1 MLHQINLLPWRDEI
15 RAQHK
20 KRFVHLVILGV
31 IIALGGQWAVGNYFH
46 DQQAK
51 QQERLNYLNQYIA
64 ELDRQI
70 QSLKVAEQEHK
81 AILTRL
87 DVVESLQ
94 LGRNKTTDF
103 MNLMPE
109 LIPEGVYVDKIKMN
123 GQEIEMSGI
132 SDSTARLAT
141 MLDNLERSD
150 SLEGVEMHSIVHN
163 RKRFN
168 KEFQTFKVSFVFSP
182 VLLEG
187 TTAHRKGK
195 GLTMGSFQSM
205 MSLQELDIDEITEWP
220 LLPQLLVILVLMIL
234 IQGVGT
240 WLYVLPLD
248 DELQQMK
255 QQEQTLKTTLRIKAN
270 KVAALPKLQS
280 QLDELTSRYDYLL
293 EQLPVQKE
301 LASML
306 ASVNELGL
314 DNSLTFTRIDWGQ
327 KQNKEFLY
335 RLPLNIELTGDYH
348 EIGDFSA
355 AIAKLPRIISFDDVN
370 WQRVSQESSTLHFRV
385 RAYTYQFKSE
395 VNDETQ

>member
-1 MLHQINLLPWRDEI
+1 MANLQNRISWQNRMSFQD
-15 RAQHK
+15 
-20 KRFVHLVILGV
+20 
-31 IIALGGQWAVGNYFH
+31 
-46 DQQAK
+46 
-51 QQERLNYLNQYIA
+51 
-64 ELDRQI
+64 
-70 QSLKVAEQEHK
+70 
-81 AILTRL
+81 L
-87 DVVESLQ
+87 DV
-94 LGRNKTTDF
+94 
-103 MNLMPE
+103 
-109 LIPEGVYVDKIKMN
+109 
-123 GQEIEMSGI
+123 
-132 SDSTARLAT
+132 
-141 MLDNLERSD
+141 
-150 SLEGVEMHSIVHN
+150 
-163 RKRFN
+163 
-168 KEFQTFKVSFVFSP
+168 
-182 VLLEG
+182 
-187 TTAHRKGK
+187 
-195 GLTMGSFQSM
+195 
-205 MSLQELDIDEITEWP
+205 DEITEWP
-220 LLPQLLVILVLMIL
+220 LLPQFLVILVLIVL

-370 WQRVSQESSTLHFRV
+370 WQRVSQESSMLHFRV

>member
-1 MLHQINLLPWRDEI
+1 
-15 RAQHK
+15 
-20 KRFVHLVILGV
+20 
-31 IIALGGQWAVGNYFH
+31 
-46 DQQAK
+46 
-51 QQERLNYLNQYIA
+51 
-64 ELDRQI
+64 
-70 QSLKVAEQEHK
+70 
-81 AILTRL
+81 
-87 DVVESLQ
+87 
-94 LGRNKTTDF
+94 
-103 MNLMPE
+103 
-109 LIPEGVYVDKIKMN
+109 
-123 GQEIEMSGI
+123 
-132 SDSTARLAT
+132 
-141 MLDNLERSD
+141 
-150 SLEGVEMHSIVHN
+150 
-163 RKRFN
+163 
-168 KEFQTFKVSFVFSP
+168 
-182 VLLEG
+182 
-187 TTAHRKGK
+187 
-195 GLTMGSFQSM
+195 
-205 MSLQELDIDEITEWP
+205 MSLQDLDVDEITEWP
-220 LLPQLLVILVLMIL
+220 LLPQLLVILVLIVL

-248 DELQQMK
+248 EELQQMK

>member
-1 MLHQINLLPWRDEI
+1 MASFQNWISFQD
-15 RAQHK
+15 
-20 KRFVHLVILGV
+20 
-31 IIALGGQWAVGNYFH
+31 
-46 DQQAK
+46 
-51 QQERLNYLNQYIA
+51 
-64 ELDRQI
+64 
-70 QSLKVAEQEHK
+70 
-81 AILTRL
+81 L
-87 DVVESLQ
+87 DV
-94 LGRNKTTDF
+94 
-103 MNLMPE
+103 
-109 LIPEGVYVDKIKMN
+109 
-123 GQEIEMSGI
+123 
-132 SDSTARLAT
+132 
-141 MLDNLERSD
+141 
-150 SLEGVEMHSIVHN
+150 
-163 RKRFN
+163 
-168 KEFQTFKVSFVFSP
+168 
-182 VLLEG
+182 
-187 TTAHRKGK
+187 
-195 GLTMGSFQSM
+195 
-205 MSLQELDIDEITEWP
+205 DEITEWP
-220 LLPQLLVILVLMIL
+220 LLPQLLVILVLMVL

-255 QQEQTLKTTLRIKAN
+255 RQEQTLKTTLRIKAN

>member
-1 MLHQINLLPWRDEI
+1 MANVQNR
-15 RAQHK
+15 
-20 KRFVHLVILGV
+20 
-31 IIALGGQWAVGNYFH
+31 
-46 DQQAK
+46 
-51 QQERLNYLNQYIA
+51 
-64 ELDRQI
+64 
-70 QSLKVAEQEHK
+70 
-81 AILTRL
+81 
-87 DVVESLQ
+87 
-94 LGRNKTTDF
+94 
-103 MNLMPE
+103 
-109 LIPEGVYVDKIKMN
+109 
-123 GQEIEMSGI
+123 I
-132 SDSTARLAT
+132 SWQ
-141 MLDNLERSD
+141 
-150 SLEGVEMHSIVHN
+150 N
-163 RKRFN
+163 R
-168 KEFQTFKVSFVFSP
+168 
-182 VLLEG
+182 
-187 TTAHRKGK
+187 
-195 GLTMGSFQSM
+195 
-205 MSLQELDIDEITEWP
+205 MSLQDLDVDEITEWP
-220 LLPQLLVILVLMIL
+220 LLPQLLVILVLVIL

-255 QQEQTLKTTLRIKAN
+255 QQEQALKATLRIKAN

-314 DNSLTFTRIDWGQ
+314 DNKLTFTRIDWGQ

>member
-1 MLHQINLLPWRDEI
+1 MANLQNWMSFQD
-15 RAQHK
+15 
-20 KRFVHLVILGV
+20 
-31 IIALGGQWAVGNYFH
+31 
-46 DQQAK
+46 
-51 QQERLNYLNQYIA
+51 
-64 ELDRQI
+64 
-70 QSLKVAEQEHK
+70 
-81 AILTRL
+81 L
-87 DVVESLQ
+87 DV
-94 LGRNKTTDF
+94 
-103 MNLMPE
+103 
-109 LIPEGVYVDKIKMN
+109 
-123 GQEIEMSGI
+123 
-132 SDSTARLAT
+132 
-141 MLDNLERSD
+141 
-150 SLEGVEMHSIVHN
+150 
-163 RKRFN
+163 
-168 KEFQTFKVSFVFSP
+168 
-182 VLLEG
+182 
-187 TTAHRKGK
+187 
-195 GLTMGSFQSM
+195 
-205 MSLQELDIDEITEWP
+205 DEITEWP
-220 LLPQLLVILVLMIL
+220 LLPQLLVILVLMVL

-255 QQEQTLKTTLRIKAN
+255 RQEQTLKTTLRIKAN

>member
-1 MLHQINLLPWRDEI
+1 MANLQNRI
-15 RAQHK
+15 S
-20 KRFVHLVILGV
+20 
-31 IIALGGQWAVGNYFH
+31 
-46 DQQAK
+46 
-51 QQERLNYLNQYIA
+51 
-64 ELDRQI
+64 RQ
-70 QSLKVAEQEHK
+70 
-81 AILTRL
+81 
-87 DVVESLQ
+87 
-94 LGRNKTTDF
+94 
-103 MNLMPE
+103 
-109 LIPEGVYVDKIKMN
+109 
-123 GQEIEMSGI
+123 
-132 SDSTARLAT
+132 
-141 MLDNLERSD
+141 
-150 SLEGVEMHSIVHN
+150 N
-163 RKRFN
+163 R
-168 KEFQTFKVSFVFSP
+168 
-182 VLLEG
+182 
-187 TTAHRKGK
+187 
-195 GLTMGSFQSM
+195 
-205 MSLQELDIDEITEWP
+205 MSLQDLDVDEITEWP
-220 LLPQLLVILVLMIL
+220 LLPQLLVILVLMVL

-240 WLYVLPLD
+240 WLYLLPLD
-248 DELQQMK
+248 EELQQMK

>member
-1 MLHQINLLPWRDEI
+1 MANLQNRI
-15 RAQHK
+15 S
-20 KRFVHLVILGV
+20 
-31 IIALGGQWAVGNYFH
+31 
-46 DQQAK
+46 
-51 QQERLNYLNQYIA
+51 
-64 ELDRQI
+64 RQ
-70 QSLKVAEQEHK
+70 
-81 AILTRL
+81 
-87 DVVESLQ
+87 
-94 LGRNKTTDF
+94 
-103 MNLMPE
+103 
-109 LIPEGVYVDKIKMN
+109 
-123 GQEIEMSGI
+123 
-132 SDSTARLAT
+132 
-141 MLDNLERSD
+141 
-150 SLEGVEMHSIVHN
+150 N
-163 RKRFN
+163 R
-168 KEFQTFKVSFVFSP
+168 
-182 VLLEG
+182 
-187 TTAHRKGK
+187 
-195 GLTMGSFQSM
+195 
-205 MSLQELDIDEITEWP
+205 MSLQDLDVDEITEWP
-220 LLPQLLVILVLMIL
+220 LLPQLLVILVLMVL
-234 IQGVGT
+234 IQGAGT
-240 WLYVLPLD
+240 WLYLLPLD